1 MENMCISGEV
11 TCHMENM
18 LKPLML
24 LIDGMWLTFSPPL
37 LLYVKLHIIH
47 KRISNWR
54 MGGDFMHTMW
64 CMTNPKRAKVTIACT
79 ALITPYR
86 EPTDTGYD
94 MSPGKC
100 GTYKIW
106 YDITD
111 MIWYRQD
118 MILQTCYDITGM
130 IWYNTDKTWYVRGS
144 LIGVLCY
151 IPYWPEG
158 RLFDLII
165 HMHLTLWKLC
175 LKSQVWLLRVPTYVR
190 TR

>member
-1 MENMCISGEV
+1 
-11 TCHMENM
+11 
-18 LKPLML
+18 
-24 LIDGMWLTFSPPL
+24 
-37 LLYVKLHIIH
+37 
-47 KRISNWR
+47 
-54 MGGDFMHTMW
+54 
-64 CMTNPKRAKVTIACT
+64 
-79 ALITPYR
+79 
-86 EPTDTGYD
+86 

-100 GTYKIW
+100 GTYKIR

-118 MILQTCYDITGM
+118 MILQARNDITGM

-165 HMHLTLWKLC
+165 HMHLTLMILCVKCLMSRHDVIWYERSSQIGVLCYIMPMPGGRLHPLDYSNHGITYSRMRHWLDAWLNWKSTELG
-175 LKSQVWLLRVPTYVR
+175 LYGKLRVKCEYYVYLR
-190 TR
+190 ICI

>member
-100 GTYKIW
+100 GTYKIR

-118 MILQTCYDITGM
+118 MILQARYDITGM
-130 IWYNTDKTWYVRGS
+130 IWYYRHDMIQYRQDMICTWLTYRRA
-144 LIGVLCY
+144 VLY
-151 IPYWPEG
+151 TLLTRREIIWPHHSYAS
-158 RLFDLII
+158 DII
-165 HMHLTLWKLC
+165 EVV
-175 LKSQVWLLRVPTYVR
+175 S
-190 TR
+190 

>member
-1 MENMCISGEV
+1 VFSHDLYNKCRPECHMENMCISGEV

-100 GTYKIW
+100 GTYKIR

-118 MILQTCYDITGM
+118 MILQARYDITGK
-130 IWYNTDKTWYVRGS
+130 IWYYRHDMILQAWYDTIQTRHDMYVA
-144 LIGVLCY
+144 
-151 IPYWPEG
+151 
-158 RLFDLII
+158 
-165 HMHLTLWKLC
+165 HL
-175 LKSQVWLLRVPTYVR
+175 
-190 TR
+190 